1 MATAEF
7 SKFVDR
13 LYRSVAERSYTSPKF
28 RGSVQEEL
36 PHTLGQDCGREGQ
49 HHVQGVVFAWAQ
61 EGWEEAL
68 HNQNQEEWL

>member
-49 HHVQGVVFAWAQ
+49 HHVQGVVVAWAQ
-61 EGWEEAL
+61 EGREEL
-68 HNQNQEEWL
+68 LQVHDQERRL